1 MDNNWL
7 QQTSLLFIKAVDF
20 SNKLQNKGNI
30 LRETTVK
37 NQNESIHK
45 IHVCQ
50 FNSSS
55 IFIKARQKT
64 K

>member
-1 MDNNWL
+1 M
-7 QQTSLLFIKAVDF
+7 DF
-20 SNKLQNKGNI
+20 SNKLQDKGNI

-55 IFIKARQKT
+55 IFIQARQKT